1 MNKIVEA
8 RNNQWLDA
16 LAAEAEGENL
26 REQLMNLFDDGV
38 IATSNKEMFQYM
50 QSKYDTHV
58 TISCGDLTHIE
69 PTLKETLE
77 ICKEF
82 SKIVPDD
89 PMKDGDY
96 KAFKKALMKRS
107 KIEVNKAKNE
117 RKKAYHFFERGE
129 KVVFGQPFVNQNVK
143 IIEVMVKTEALK
155 CDEFLY
161 WSPEYLFIMRF
172 VSSID
177 EDHSVSIALAL

>member
-1 MNKIVEA
+1 MNKIIET
-8 RNNQWLDA
+8 RNNQWLEA
-16 LAAEAEGENL
+16 LSSEVEGENL
-26 REQLMNLFDDGV
+26 EEQLENLFDDGIV
-38 IATSNKEMFQYM
+38 ATSIKKMFQYM

-58 TISCGDLTHIE
+58 TIACGDLPHIE

-82 SKIVPDD
+82 AKIVPDD
-89 PMKDGDY
+89 PMRNGDY
-96 KAFKKALMKRS
+96 KSFKKALIKRS
-107 KIEVNKAKNE
+107 KIEAKKAKKE
-117 RKKAYHFFERGE
+117 HKKAYHFSERGE
-129 KVVFGQPFVNQNVK
+129 QVVFGQPFVNQNVK
-143 IIEVMVKTEALK
+143 IIEVTVKTEALK

-177 EDHSVSIALAL
+177 EEHSVSVALSL